1 MFLIK
6 NLKGLLFKTNHIASE
21 LTLPHL
27 LFCNR
32 FPFTQAG
39 LSSLGQQFNRD
50 SVLSYLR
57 QWLDP
62 SLGANPPEDSLAVPL
77 SDLDR
82 QQAEQTIAQ
91 LLPNGRLKQRLEQLM
106 PQCGEMA
113 SLLIEC
119 YLPENFNSETFLIYY
134 SLFGNVSSC
143 VIGSKQ
149 MGGFDCCKMVQ
160 PWLATPRGGICWPF
174 VGNLS
179 SVQTPMESPRGM
191 QITFQISRNSFLS
204 SSLSVHPGIDIFLV
218 PAELQ
223 NRLLVA
229 IMHGEAHPL
238 NDKKSLRMDIRRENR
253 VFDHYSTISSCR
265 STDIYAIN
273 SEKLVPEASAGF
285 LCMLETAV
293 ETCSCVPM
301 LLVLWTLQNDLN
313 SYFLRRFN
321 ASTICTVGE
330 FERCVRPFIE
340 FDYYGSE
347 YNQLPTNNAFSTINK
362 AINKCRK
369 ESSVPCHTTY
379 FPTKIQERDLPA
391 EYRNTQD
398 YVSRTSISFET
409 FTVTELFSV
418 PQMDIYQL
426 FREICLNL
434 WCFAIAYLLW
444 RIIIWNFCH
453 LFNNKLEGN
462 NRIEPKSPMI
472 PPVETQQQQNN
483 NNNNHHQ
490 SNGQQQQIVS
500 LSSPKGVRQPLV
512 DGSARQLPPLA
523 IIGEGELKQRGVL
536 DCDER

>member
-1 MFLIK
+1 
-6 NLKGLLFKTNHIASE
+6 
-21 LTLPHL
+21 
-27 LFCNR
+27 
-32 FPFTQAG
+32 
-39 LSSLGQQFNRD
+39 
-50 SVLSYLR
+50 
-57 QWLDP
+57 
-62 SLGANPPEDSLAVPL
+62 
-77 SDLDR
+77 
-82 QQAEQTIAQ
+82 
-91 LLPNGRLKQRLEQLM
+91 
-106 PQCGEMA
+106 
-113 SLLIEC
+113 
-119 YLPENFNSETFLIYY
+119 
-134 SLFGNVSSC
+134 
-143 VIGSKQ
+143 

-179 SVQTPMESPRGM
+179 S
-191 QITFQISRNSFLS
+191 ISRNSFLS

-265 STDIYAIN
+265 STDNYAIN

-362 AINKCRK
+362 AINKCK
-369 ESSVPCHTTY
+369 
-379 FPTKIQERDLPA
+379 K
-391 EYRNTQD
+391 
-398 YVSRTSISFET
+398 
-409 FTVTELFSV
+409 
-418 PQMDIYQL
+418 
-426 FREICLNL
+426 
-434 WCFAIAYLLW
+434 
-444 RIIIWNFCH
+444 
-453 LFNNKLEGN
+453 
-462 NRIEPKSPMI
+462 
-472 PPVETQQQQNN
+472 
-483 NNNNHHQ
+483 
-490 SNGQQQQIVS
+490 
-500 LSSPKGVRQPLV
+500 
-512 DGSARQLPPLA
+512 
-523 IIGEGELKQRGVL
+523 
-536 DCDER
+536 